1 MITLVDKILNN
12 SYVFFYTPADI
23 ITVGLRV
30 NYDYFIFL
38 LDVIT
43 IYYGFIYLSNK
54 SILLTIIIEDSSL
67 KTSLIYSSVSFN

>member
-23 ITVGLRV
+23 ITVDLRV